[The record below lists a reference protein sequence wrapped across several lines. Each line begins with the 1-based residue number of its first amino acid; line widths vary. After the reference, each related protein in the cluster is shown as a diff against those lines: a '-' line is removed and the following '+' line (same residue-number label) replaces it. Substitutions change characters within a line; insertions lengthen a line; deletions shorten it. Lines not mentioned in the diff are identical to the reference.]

1 MMTGFSNF
9 IQVAGIID
17 PAEAEMLINCGVN
30 YLGFPLRLP
39 VNKEDC
45 TEEEA
50 ASIIAQTKDRVKSV
64 AITYLN
70 HVNEII
76 EFCKKLNVEIIQLH
90 GDISIDELRK
100 LKTLAPELSII
111 KSLVMRGGNIG
122 ELENIVSS
130 TQKYVDAFIT
140 DTFDP
145 STGASGATG
154 KTHDWKLSKRLVQL
168 SNKPV
173 ILAGG
178 INHLNVYDAM
188 MEVKPAGVDTHTGVE
203 GIDGRKEFNKVK
215 KFVEE
220 AKRAFITI
228 NTI

>member
-1 MMTGFSNF
+1 MTDFSKF

-17 PAEAEMLINCGVN
+17 FVEAEMLINCGVN
-30 YLGFPLRLP
+30 FLGFPLRLP

-50 ASIIAQTKDRVKSV
+50 ASIIAKTKDRVKSV

-70 HVNEII
+70 KSDEII
-76 EFCKKLNVEIIQLH
+76 SFCKKLGVEIIQLH
-90 GDISIDELRK
+90 GDISIVELRK
-100 LKTLAPELSII
+100 LKTAAPELNII
-111 KSLVMRGGNIG
+111 KSLVMKQGNFNH
-122 ELENIVSS
+122 LETIVTS
-130 TQKYVDAFIT
+130 TQNYVDAFIT
-140 DTFDP
+140 DTYDP

-154 KTHDWKLSKRLVQL
+154 KTHDWNLSRRLVEL

-178 INHLNVYDAM
+178 ITHLNVYDAM
-188 MEVKPAGVDTHTGVE
+188 MAVKPIGVDTHTGVE

-215 KFVEE
+215 KFVDE
-220 AKRAFITI
+220 AKRAFDII
-228 NTI
+228 NSI

>member
-1 MMTGFSNF
+1 MTDFTKF

-17 PAEAEMLINCGVN
+17 LAEAEMLINCGVN
-30 YLGFPLRLP
+30 FLGFPLRLP

-45 TEEEA
+45 TEDEA
-50 ASIIAQTKDRVKSV
+50 ASIIAKTKDRVKSV

-70 HVNEII
+70 QADVII
-76 EFCKKLNVEIIQLH
+76 EFCKKLDVEIIQLH

-100 LKTLAPELSII
+100 LKSVSPELNII

-122 ELENIVSS
+122 ELENIISS

-154 KTHDWKLSKRLVQL
+154 KTHDWKLSRRLVEL
-168 SNKPV
+168 SSKPV

-188 MEVKPAGVDTHTGVE
+188 MTVKPTGVDTHTGVE
-203 GIDGRKEFNKVK
+203 GFDGRKDFNKVK

-220 AKRAFITI
+220 AKRGFETLNSI
-228 NTI
+228 

>member
-1 MMTGFSNF
+1 MTDFSNF

-17 PAEAEMLINCGVN
+17 LAEAEMLINCGVTF
-30 YLGFPLRLP
+30 LGFPLRLP

-45 TEEEA
+45 SEEEA
-50 ASIIAQTKDRVKSV
+50 AQIIAQTKDRVQSV

-70 HVNEII
+70 QTEEII

-100 LKTLAPELSII
+100 LKTVASELSII
-111 KSLVMRGGNIG
+111 KSLVIREGNFND
-122 ELENIVSS
+122 LENIVSS
-130 TQKYVDAFIT
+130 TKLYVDAFIT

-145 STGASGATG
+145 LTGASGATG
-154 KTHDWKLSKRLVQL
+154 KTHDWKLSRRLVEL

-178 INHLNVYDAM
+178 INHLNVYEAM
-188 MEVKPAGVDTHTGVE
+188 MTVKPAGIDTHTGVE
-203 GIDGRKEFNKVK
+203 GIDGRKDYNKVK
-215 KFVEE
+215 VFVDE
-220 AKRAFITI
+220 AKRALDTLKSF
-228 NTI
+228 

>member
-1 MMTGFSNF
+1 MTDFTKF
-9 IQVAGIID
+9 IQVAGVID
-17 PAEAEMLINCGVN
+17 FAEAEMLINCGVN
-30 YLGFPLRLP
+30 FLGFPLRLP

-50 ASIIAQTKDRVKSV
+50 AWIIAKTKDRAYPI

-70 HVNEII
+70 VADEII
-76 EFCKKLNVEIIQLH
+76 KFCRKLGVEIIQLH

-100 LKTLAPELSII
+100 LKSDAPGLSII
-111 KSLVMRGGNIG
+111 KSLVIKNGNIND
-122 ELENIVSS
+122 LENLVTS
-130 TQKYVDAFIT
+130 TQNYIDAFIT

-154 KTHDWKLSKRLVQL
+154 KTHDWNLSRRLVEL
-168 SNKPV
+168 SSKPV

-178 INHLNVYDAM
+178 INHLNVYEAM

-203 GIDGRKEFNKVK
+203 GNDGRKDFDKVK

-220 AKRAFITI
+220 AKRAFETI
-228 NTI
+228 NSF

>member
-1 MMTGFSNF
+1 MMTDFSNF

-17 PAEAEMLINCGVN
+17 LAEADMLINCGVN
-30 YLGFPLRLP
+30 FLGFPLRLP

-50 ASIIAQTKDRVKSV
+50 AWIIAKTKDRVKSV

-70 HVNEII
+70 QADEII

-90 GDISIDELRK
+90 GDISINELQK
-100 LKTLAPELSII
+100 LKSVVPELSII
-111 KSLVMRGGNIG
+111 KSLVMKPGNIG

-130 TQKYVDAFIT
+130 TQKYIDAFIT

-154 KTHDWKLSKRLVQL
+154 KTHDWNLSRKLVDL
-168 SNKPV
+168 STKPV

-188 MEVKPAGVDTHTGVE
+188 IVVKPAGVDTHTGVE
-203 GIDGRKEFNKVK
+203 GIDGRKDFVKVK
-215 KFVEE
+215 QFVEE
-220 AKRAFITI
+220 AKRAFVTLNSI
-228 NTI
+228 

>member
-1 MMTGFSNF
+1 MTDFSKF

-17 PAEAEMLINCGVN
+17 LAEAEMLINCGVN

-50 ASIIAQTKDRVKSV
+50 ASIIAQTKDHVKSV

-70 HVNEII
+70 QADEII

-90 GDISIDELRK
+90 SDISIDELQK
-100 LKTLAPELSII
+100 LKSIAPELNII
-111 KSLVMRGGNIG
+111 KSLVMKEGNIG

-130 TQKYVDAFIT
+130 TQKFVDAFIT

-154 KTHDWKLSKRLVQL
+154 KTHDWKLSRRLVEF
-168 SNKPV
+168 SSKPV

-188 MEVKPAGVDTHTGVE
+188 MTVKPAGVDTHTGVE
-203 GIDGRKEFNKVK
+203 GIDGRKDFDKEK
-215 KFVEE
+215 KFGED
-220 AKRAFITI
+220 AKRAFEAIHLF
-228 NTI
+228 

>member
-1 MMTGFSNF
+1 MTDFTKF

-17 PAEAEMLINCGVN
+17 LAEAEMLISCGVN
-30 YLGFPLRLP
+30 FLGFPLRLP

-50 ASIIAQTKDRVKSV
+50 ASIIDQTKDRVKSV

-70 HVNEII
+70 EADEII
-76 EFCKKLNVEIIQLH
+76 KFFKKLNVEIIQLH

-100 LKTLAPELSII
+100 LKSVAPGLNII
-111 KSLVMRGGNIG
+111 KSLVMREGNTG
-122 ELENIVSS
+122 ELENIISS

-154 KTHDWKLSKRLVQL
+154 KTHDWKLSRKLADL
-168 SNKPV
+168 STKPV

-188 MEVKPAGVDTHTGVE
+188 IAVKPAGVDTHTGVE
-203 GIDGRKEFNKVK
+203 GIDGRKDFDKVK

-220 AKRAFITI
+220 AKRAFGTI
-228 NTI
+228 NSI

>member
-1 MMTGFSNF
+1 MTDFSNF

-17 PAEAEMLINCGVN
+17 LAEAEMLINCGVTF
-30 YLGFPLRLP
+30 LGFPLRLP

-45 TEEEA
+45 SEKEA
-50 ASIIAQTKDRVKSV
+50 AQIIAQTKDRVKSV

-70 HVNEII
+70 QTEEII
-76 EFCKKLNVEIIQLH
+76 QFCKKLNVEIIQLH

-100 LKTLAPELSII
+100 LKTAASGLSII
-111 KSLVMRGGNIG
+111 KSLVIKEGNIN

-130 TQKYVDAFIT
+130 TQLYVDAFIT

-154 KTHDWKLSKRLVQL
+154 KTHDWKLSRRLVEL

-178 INHLNVYDAM
+178 INHLNVYEAM
-188 MEVKPAGVDTHTGVE
+188 MTVKPAGVDTHTGVE
-203 GIDGRKEFNKVK
+203 GIDGRKDFEKVK
-215 KFVEE
+215 KFVDE
-220 AKRAFITI
+220 AKRAFEIT
-228 NTI
+228 NLV

>member
-1 MMTGFSNF
+1 MTDFSKF

-17 PAEAEMLINCGVN
+17 LAEAEMLINCGVN
-30 YLGFPLRLP
+30 FLGFPLRLP

-50 ASIIAQTKDRVKSV
+50 ASFIAKTKDRVKSV
-64 AITYLN
+64 AITYMN
-70 HVNEII
+70 KSDEII
-76 EFCKKLNVEIIQLH
+76 SFCKKLDVEIIQLH

-100 LKTLAPELSII
+100 LKTAAPELSII
-111 KSLVMRGGNIG
+111 KSLVMKQGNFNH
-122 ELENIVSS
+122 LETIVTS
-130 TQKYVDAFIT
+130 TQNYVDAFIT
-140 DTFDP
+140 DTYDP

-154 KTHDWKLSKRLVQL
+154 KTHDWNLSRRLVEL

-188 MEVKPAGVDTHTGVE
+188 TAVKPTGVDTHTGVE
-203 GIDGRKEFNKVK
+203 GIDGRKDFDKVK
-215 KFVEE
+215 QFVEE
-220 AKRAFITI
+220 AKRAFETI
-228 NTI
+228 NAI

>member
-1 MMTGFSNF
+1 MMTDFSNF
-9 IQVAGIID
+9 IQLAGIID
-17 PAEAEMLINCGVN
+17 IEEAEMLINCGVN
-30 YLGFPLRLP
+30 FLGFPLRLP

-70 HVNEII
+70 QADEII

-90 GDISIDELRK
+90 GDIAIDELQK
-100 LKTLAPELSII
+100 LKSIAPELSII
-111 KSLVMRGGNIG
+111 KSLVIREGNIG
-122 ELENIVSS
+122 QLENIVSS

-154 KTHDWKLSKRLVQL
+154 KTHDWKLSKRLVEL

-178 INHLNVYDAM
+178 INHLNVYYAI
-188 MEVKPAGVDTHTGVE
+188 MEVKPVGVDTHTGVE
-203 GIDGRKEFNKVK
+203 GIDRRKDFDKVK

-220 AKRAFITI
+220 AKRAFATI
-228 NTI
+228 NSI

>member
-1 MMTGFSNF
+1 MTDFSNF

-17 PAEAEMLINCGVN
+17 LTEAEMLINCGVN

-70 HVNEII
+70 HANEII
-76 EFCKKLNVEIIQLH
+76 EFCKKLDVQIVQLH
-90 GDISIDELRK
+90 GGISIEELQS
-100 LKTLAPELSII
+100 LKEISPEIKVI
-111 KSLVMRGGNIG
+111 KSLVFKQDNFT
-122 ELENIVSS
+122 ELEKSVYDL
-130 TQKYVDAFIT
+130 QHYVDAFIT

-154 KTHDWKLSKRLVQL
+154 KTHDWRLSKKLVQL

-203 GIDGRKEFNKVK
+203 GIDGRKDFDKVK
-215 KFVEE
+215 KFVDE
-220 AKRAFITI
+220 AKRAFETI
-228 NTI
+228 NSF